1 MIASEWFNFCCA
13 TFPCRYLNRTA
24 THPALRED
32 SEFRQFLETENVRH
46 VWFAVLS
53 WCFLKLCKNGLS
65 HLTDVPHP
73 LSRSVKTTHLKN
85 SCRKR
90 DPLKVN
96 LKDIFA
102 LNLVELNLVELAC
115 WVWLIIQTRNQQPL
129 RFWRSDSCHR
139 GPNVA
144 YFANRSWLGLKIVYI
159 YAHLDYP
166 PNPASPKSPCFGKN
180 PWVSYFFLKKLRY
193 RIGRAFFS
201 FVIFFYKCSCMS
213 KGIPNGFPCRIAWS
227 MHEGCPETFGKRKN
241 TRAAGECIFTL
252 SESWATSQ
260 VHGSRY
266 PAWKTIW

>member
-102 LNLVELNLVELAC
+102 LNLVELAC

-129 RFWRSDSCHR
+129 RFWRSDSCHIFR
-139 GPNVA
+139 VA

-166 PNPASPKSPCFGKN
+166 PNPASPKSPCFGKK

-227 MHEGCPETFGKRKN
+227 C
-241 TRAAGECIFTL
+241 TRDVPRL
-252 SESWATSQ
+252 SESVKILEPQASAFLRFPKVEQHPKW
-260 VHGSRY
+260 SRY